1 MAAVSRLLLLL
12 LLAVGTA
19 VEVRE
24 SESQGLVEKSQSQ
37 ALEKQKKL
45 FGGLGKMLASA
56 AKAVVSAVKSFAS
69 AIISAVKKAAG
80 ALFAMFSGLA
90 MMFGLGANKPG
101 AGHTCDPQ
109 EYKDPHREMVCVR
122 APQPPAMVVT
132 PMADSTANLRSGVP
146 LFGAY
151 PVGWSGPDCCKC
163 PPGWVM
169 DQFVTVK
176 SADLTSHRRRLLHV
190 DAGKTVDMVAEEG
203 TLREMTG
210 HDAASERYEKVMVDM
225 SDQKVFDSLTGGR
238 EAADRLRVVS
248 NPNKRSLLFLGG
260 LAAAA
265 SAGGASAGGKAG
277 GVEWDGVG
285 DPSAAKKS
293 PWDTFRAVMK
303 ARQKEKGTRKC
314 TILGLGGVP
323 QPCNVYRMGPKG
335 WQGPD
340 CCPCNEQ
347 KKAINPI
354 DEGPFGIGRP
364 DLPGG
369 AKDGHTKWL
378 PAESAKFLDGD
389 GTPLTGNFPSS

>member
-1 MAAVSRLLLLL
+1 M
-12 LLAVGTA
+12 
-19 VEVRE
+19 
-24 SESQGLVEKSQSQ
+24 
-37 ALEKQKKL
+37 
-45 FGGLGKMLASA
+45 
-56 AKAVVSAVKSFAS
+56 
-69 AIISAVKKAAG
+69 
-80 ALFAMFSGLA
+80 
-90 MMFGLGANKPG
+90 
-101 AGHTCDPQ
+101 
-109 EYKDPHREMVCVR
+109 
-122 APQPPAMVVT
+122 
-132 PMADSTANLRSGVP
+132 
-146 LFGAY
+146 
-151 PVGWSGPDCCKC
+151 
-163 PPGWVM
+163 
-169 DQFVTVK
+169 
-176 SADLTSHRRRLLHV
+176 
-190 DAGKTVDMVAEEG
+190 
-203 TLREMTG
+203 
-210 HDAASERYEKVMVDM
+210 
-225 SDQKVFDSLTGGR
+225 
-238 EAADRLRVVS
+238 
-248 NPNKRSLLFLGG
+248 
-260 LAAAA
+260 
-265 SAGGASAGGKAG
+265 
-277 GVEWDGVG
+277 EWDGVG